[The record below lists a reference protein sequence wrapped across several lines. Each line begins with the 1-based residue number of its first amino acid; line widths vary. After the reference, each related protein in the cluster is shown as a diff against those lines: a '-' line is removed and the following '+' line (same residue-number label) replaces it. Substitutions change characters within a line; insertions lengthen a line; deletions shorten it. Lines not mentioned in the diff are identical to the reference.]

1 MANILLVVFIAV
13 FAAPIDALTREV
25 SNRTQ
30 EGELRKRTFDEFRAN
45 FLHRKIPEHLFNENS
60 RELLVI
66 DQGGSKNFFSTI
78 FDKQTMSPIL
88 SAYVITDE
96 QAFEIGKFTV
106 RTSYWK
112 ENTPGLYPRSVYDD
126 LYSGVSDEFDKGHLN
141 PFAINSFR
149 EDYAKSTFVY
159 SNAVPQ
165 YSQWNR
171 GAWKEY
177 EKAIRHYTQMTC
189 GCRKK
194 GKMYLMTGTSMSN
207 VKRYGQSLQLEE
219 QSQRTPYDIIYS
231 EEEKA
236 HIEVPKAL
244 WTAGC
249 CVWKYLDKEYA
260 QSIAVMGNNTPYKG
274 KDETMGITLNN
285 LEKLLGADVN
295 LFPGVPACRQNP
307 FHIRVDY
314 VDRKKSRGRKSSG
327 YRDN

>member
-1 MANILLVVFIAV
+1 MANIWLVVFIAV
-13 FAAPIDALTREV
+13 FAAPIDTLTREV
-25 SNRTQ
+25 S
-30 EGELRKRTFDEFRAN
+30 
-45 FLHRKIPEHLFNENS
+45 
-60 RELLVI
+60 
-66 DQGGSKNFFSTI
+66 
-78 FDKQTMSPIL
+78 
-88 SAYVITDE
+88 
-96 QAFEIGKFTV
+96 
-106 RTSYWK
+106 
-112 ENTPGLYPRSVYDD
+112 TPGLYLRNVYDD

-189 GCRKK
+189 GCRHR
-194 GKMYLMTGTSMSN
+194 GKMYLMTGTSKSN
-207 VKRYGQSLQLEE
+207 VRGTIFGLELE
-219 QSQRTPYDIIYS
+219 TESQRTPYDIIDS
-231 EEEKA
+231 EEEKTQ
-236 HIEVPKAL
+236 IEVPKAL

-249 CVWKYLDKEYA
+249 CVWESFDKENA

-274 KDETMGITLNN
+274 KDETMGITLKN
-285 LEKLLGADVN
+285 LEELLGADVN

-307 FHIRVDY
+307 VLIRVDY
-314 VDRKKSRGRKSSG
+314 VDRKKSTGRKSRG